1 LRANP
6 ALSHCPDCGAE
17 IDIPAV
23 EPVDPPAVEAMPAA
37 VSIEPVLAEPSSD
50 DFTGTVDAPSTP
62 GDVVDP
68 ENEATADDNAQTEA
82 AFEQVDAVADS
93 EDAIFEDAGNESA
106 LSADLE
112 PALRAID
119 AEHDELAQY
128 DTAEPLPE
136 LEAQSAEGV
145 SESLAE
151 TAVASTPSFL
161 ATATVPIRPRAPR
174 WHWIALVALALLLGL
189 QSVLADRA
197 RLAADA
203 GWRPLLSTLCG
214 VFGCEL
220 PAWREPQAFAMLSRD
235 VRPATDAPGTLL
247 VQATFRN
254 DARWTQAWPVLYLS
268 LSDADGRVVGARA
281 FTATEYLGRN
291 AAQAGL
297 APGQSAQV
305 ALRLHEPTT
314 PVVAFSFEFR

>member
-1 LRANP
+1 MRANP

-23 EPVDPPAVEAMPAA
+23 EPVDPPAVEAMPASGTIDPA
-37 VSIEPVLAEPSSD
+37 PVEPSSD
-50 DFTGTVDAPSTP
+50 DVTETIDAPHTP
-62 GDVVDP
+62 DNVV
-68 ENEATADDNAQTEA
+68 ETEIEAIPDDGAQTEA
-82 AFEQVDAVADS
+82 AFEQVDVVADS
-93 EDAIFEDAGNESA
+93 EDPIFEEAEGESV

-119 AEHDELAQY
+119 AEPDEFAEHDN
-128 DTAEPLPE
+128 AEPLPE
-136 LEAQSAEGV
+136 LEAHSTEGV

-151 TAVASTPSFL
+151 TTVATAPSFL
-161 ATATVPIRPRAPR
+161 AAAAAPSRPRTPR
-174 WHWIALVALALLLGL
+174 WHWFALVALALLLGL
-189 QSVLADRA
+189 QSLLADRA

-235 VRPATDAPGTLL
+235 VRPATDTPGTLL

-281 FTATEYLGRN
+281 FMAAEYLGKN
-291 AAQAGL
+291 AAQGGL

-305 ALRLHEPTT
+305 VLRLREPTT